1 MLWLALLTCILTI
14 TTFIDL
20 PEGTFATFTIVTGI
34 ALAAA
39 GSYLQTSTIA
49 VASLFGPTVIQSM
62 MSGQGVVGVVLSTVQ
77 LISAASSLHVSEEG
91 PADGVAE
98 TKSARL
104 FFGISASFL
113 LACYVANAWMTR
125 LPSFRAVV
133 PVDSEP
139 WKSRRLS
146 VSADPRSPVID
157 APHYSAPDS
166 KALWDRILS
175 VARRNIIYEIAIA
188 YVFVITLV
196 SHITS
201 FGSRDVTCA
210 IQSVFP
216 TITISIVSTNPAIHP
231 LLFSS
236 LHFVVYNV
244 GDWFGRYLCGIPRLL
259 IWCARRLLIL
269 SLLRT
274 LFIPLFLA
282 CNLQHDA
289 SSPSTPPIINSD
301 LLFMLLLFAFGVS
314 NGYVSSMGLIAAPS
328 LEHNPRLKGRKEDVD
343 IAAPIASFCLVGGLV
358 IGSILSFIVRA
369 IVCSCNPFFT
379 E

>member
-14 TTFIDL
+14 STFIDL

-39 GSYLQTSTIA
+39 GSYLQTSVIA

-77 LISAASSLHVSEEG
+77 LISATSSLHVSEEG

-113 LACYVANAWMTR
+113 LACHVANAWMTR

-139 WKSRRLS
+139 WKPRRLS

-188 YVFVITLV
+188 YVFVVTLV
-196 SHITS
+196 SH
-201 FGSRDVTCA
+201 RNHLVRKQRHDLC
-210 IQSVFP
+210 P
-216 TITISIVSTNPAIHP
+216 TVRLSHHHDINRFHKS
-231 LLFSS
+231 
-236 LHFVVYNV
+236 
-244 GDWFGRYLCGIPRLL
+244 GDTPTPFQFTPFRRVQR
-259 IWCARRLLIL
+259 RRLVRPIL
-269 SLLRT
+269 VRNSAAPYLVREAPPHSLA
-274 LFIPLFLA
+274 PA
-282 CNLQHDA
+282 DA
-289 SSPSTPPIINSD
+289 LHSALPGVQPSTRRI
-301 LLFMLLLFAFGVS
+301 VT
-314 NGYVSSMGLIAAPS
+314 
-328 LEHNPRLKGRKEDVD
+328 VD
-343 IAAPIASFCLVGGLV
+343 TTHHQF
-358 IGSILSFIVRA
+358 
-369 IVCSCNPFFT
+369 
-379 E
+379 